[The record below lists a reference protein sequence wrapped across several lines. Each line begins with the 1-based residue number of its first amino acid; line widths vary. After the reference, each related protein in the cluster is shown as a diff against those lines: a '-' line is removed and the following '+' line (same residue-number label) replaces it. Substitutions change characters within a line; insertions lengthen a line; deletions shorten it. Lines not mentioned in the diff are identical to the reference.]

1 MSDYEPS
8 SNPHRLRDS
17 TIFPGVRR
25 IPPQPDPP
33 TVLTCDQTQRL
44 SVRRRLARSGARP
57 TRDRSASPPHL
68 PTTRARAR
76 TRSRSPTPPPR
87 PPPRSPP
94 TGRTRIRPVEYRNYS
109 RHLQR
114 YGLREQRTEPL
125 TEDDLYVGRV
135 LPTVQSTDAATAY
148 LQCGICLN
156 AKSHP
161 VSYACGHSHCYACIR
176 LSLEKTFK
184 CPECK
189 TRMRA
194 PPHRQYTEEHAI
206 AKEFPE
212 WKDPSRVLYDFSGL
226 YFPKGLPVVDSSDE
240 EV

>member
-8 SNPHRLRDS
+8 LNPHRLRDS

-25 IPPQPDPP
+25 LPPQREPP
-33 TVLTCDQTQRL
+33 TVLTLQQSQRL
-44 SVRRRLARSGARP
+44 SVHRMLARSGAR
-57 TRDRSASPPHL
+57 RDRSLSPPRRTVSRS
-68 PTTRARAR
+68 PTP
-76 TRSRSPTPPPR
+76 RSPTPPPR

-94 TGRTRIRPVEYRNYS
+94 TGRTRIRPAAYRDYS
-109 RHLQR
+109 RHLRRFGQR
-114 YGLREQRTEPL
+114 EPRTNPL
-125 TEDDLYVGRV
+125 TEEDLYVDCV
-135 LPTVQSTDAATAY
+135 LPTIQHTDEATAY

-176 LSLEKTFK
+176 LSLEKTFR

-194 PPHRQYTEEHAI
+194 PPHRQYAEEHAI

-212 WKDPSRVLYDFSGL
+212 WINPCHVLYDWNGL
-226 YFPKGLPVVDSSDE
+226 TFPKGLLIEVTTDDE
-240 EV
+240 A